1 MTNKISAYI
10 SLIRP
15 INFFIT
21 AIVVIVSGIISS
33 LIEINWLQLILAGIS
48 AGLTAAAGNV
58 INDFC
63 DIDIDKIVH
72 KKRPLVTGRISRKEA
87 LVFYTFLLL
96 ASALISYFISLQ
108 LLAIVTLASLLLF
121 LYSYKLRRFLLIGN
135 IVISFLTGLA
145 FIYGGVAVGN
155 PNLAV
160 VPAAFAFLI
169 NLIREIIKDIEDKE
183 GDLEKGLISF
193 PIRFGIKKSKIFIA
207 IISLVLFLSTMFPF
221 FYHYYRIEYFIIV
234 MLVVNPIIVLIN
246 KKLFTNDS
254 TKNLHRISSLL
265 KLNMLVGLIAIFL
278 GK

>member
-58 INDFC
+58 INDFY

-246 KKLFTNDS
+246 KKLFTTDS
-254 TKNLHRISSLL
+254 TENLRRISSLL